1 MYEAA
6 ADCRSIAPTAFGP
19 SAARASCLGSAAA
32 RQVLDALYRRERAA
46 LLSYLRRHV
55 GAEAAGDLAQDVF
68 LRAATS
74 PQLLHLANPG
84 GFLHRIARN
93 LLIDR
98 ARRRSGEMV
107 LLSLME
113 DKDAFDSAEPECE
126 LIAGELGVLLA
137 QALKRLPNKTRRV
150 FEMSRFENKTY
161 REIHRELGIS
171 LAAVEYHMMKALARL
186 RAVVESSG
194 WDRPPTTENNF
205 T

>member
-6 ADCRSIAPTAFGP
+6 ADCRFIAPTAFGP
-19 SAARASCLGSAAA
+19 SAAQPPCLGSAAA
-32 RQVLDALYRRERAA
+32 RQVLDALYRREREA

-68 LRAATS
+68 LRAASS

-84 GFLHRIARN
+84 GFLHRIAKN
-93 LLIDR
+93 MLIDR

-113 DKDAFDSAEPECE
+113 DRDAFDSAEPECE
-126 LIAGELGVLLA
+126 LIACELGALLEE
-137 QALKRLPNKTRRV
+137 ALASLSHKTRRV
-150 FEMSRFENKTY
+150 FDMSRFENKTY

-171 LAAVEYHMMKALARL
+171 MATVEYHMMKALARL
-186 RAVVESSG
+186 RAVVERSG
-194 WDRPPTTENNF
+194 KARSLGPQK
-205 T
+205 